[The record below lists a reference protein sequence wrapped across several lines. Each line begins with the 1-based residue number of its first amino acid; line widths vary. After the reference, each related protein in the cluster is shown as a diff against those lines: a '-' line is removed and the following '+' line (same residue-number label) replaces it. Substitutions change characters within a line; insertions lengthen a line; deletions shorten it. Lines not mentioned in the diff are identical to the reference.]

1 MIKDLDFKVDG
12 FEPGTYYLTIK
23 AFDRSMKRWYENM
36 QSLEYFSKQYS
47 AFITTDKP
55 LYKAGDLVN
64 FRVFSINSEAQPF
77 DLMGAK
83 LTISDP
89 QNIKIKVFDDVNF
102 VNGMFEESF
111 KLSEGTNLGTW
122 SIKLEAMSETYL
134 KNFDVQEFVLPT
146 FSIDVDHADQVAI
159 SDSSFPV
166 KITAEYTFGGATE
179 GSAEVIF
186 TYSTYVSRVGYQNV
200 EIRKT
205 VSVSGNGGTL
215 EVDIANDLGIEDNKF
230 VNVEVIFTDAVSGKT
245 STVTSSINFV
255 QFAYNAIFNGD
266 QTFVENSPYEFSITL
281 RKFDGTTAPQ
291 GTSVQVDIASNC
303 FNRENENCEVKTIIS
318 SQYSLDSTGSV
329 SIEFNPEFADQVSIQ
344 TSSRLSYRSYNTIR
358 PQTSNQ
364 PSGKLDVE
372 VLTEN
377 PTIGSRVKIQVT
389 TSEDYLRRCFYKI
402 MSKGILIESDSIK
415 FRNNKAMLKF
425 TPNFSYAPYSD
436 IIFFFYE
443 HDGFI
448 TTRTVRIDFTDK
460 LPNYLNLELS
470 SSNVE
475 PGNEVSLKIQSARR
489 STVSL
494 MAIDQRVLLLQTGND
509 IEKNEVFNLLNAYN
523 QRNFGFDEPWDRGWG
538 WWGQPQDIR
547 NFNNINMFLLK
558 VFLDYPGRTTTT
570 TEFPFPYYARAEDGA
585 NAGGGGG
592 GEPGP
597 PEASSSP
604 RVRKNFEEAFLWQ
617 NVEINRRQNPRNRR
631 QRNRGEEIIKFTPP
645 DTITK
650 FIISGVSMNS
660 KFGLGLPDVKPEL
673 TVFLPFFIQLNL
685 PHHIKRGEILEQD
698 ILIFNYL
705 TNDQDVVVSVSP
717 EADKYSQVFTS
728 TSGNIKVLRIV
739 IKPKIIGFI
748 DISVTAIGSLAGDSV
763 VKPLKVI
770 PEGIPKSITHS
781 VLILKENSDTTFYQS
796 LTCVLPPTAVDDT
809 TSATATVVGDLLG
822 DVLDNLDGLIQMSY
836 GCGEQNLLNLVPT
849 IVTTVYLESTGQLSD
864 ELRGKS
870 ISFMENGYQ
879 RQLTFQRT
887 DGSFSAFGNSDN
899 VGSTWLT
906 AYTVKSF
913 RQAKPYIT
921 IDPDVITRGLNFIL
935 SKQDTEVGSEEEG
948 SFREDGNVIH
958 KDMQGGSS
966 GKLAMT
972 AYISIVLSEFLN
984 DPEYA
989 NEHAA
994 YLVARDKTFAYIYNQ
1009 IISAESVETYT
1020 LAISSYAL
1028 LFADPNDPNYV
1039 NYLTVY
1045 NELLNRKI
1053 ETAEQIYWSEPAAAN
1068 EGDAWW
1074 YNSQPRSKDIEMTGY
1089 GLSAV
1094 LQLNDLVTG
1103 VKIVD
1108 YLTSQKNSFGGYGSS
1123 QDTVV
1128 ALGALSAFAIAF
1140 QAEAG
1145 TLSIELNPDNGSP
1158 FNVVV
1163 NPDNLLSV
1171 QSFDLD
1177 PYARQ
1182 LDVSVGQGST
1192 GTAIVSLTCNFY
1204 EVQAEASPRFRITHE
1219 LVNSCTNFL
1228 RSYICLNGDE
1238 VSNMALMKMT
1248 LPSGYTYDS
1257 DTEIDPVIIRK
1268 LEQSD
1273 GGTTVNVYLDSL
1285 SEKSTCFYID
1295 SIKTSNVG
1303 NLKDATIE
1311 CNDYYL
1317 STKRGQILYN
1327 IPIDVPQNQCNGGR
1341 PNKI

>member
-1 MIKDLDFKVDG
+1 
-12 FEPGTYYLTIK
+12 
-23 AFDRSMKRWYENM
+23 
-36 QSLEYFSKQYS
+36 
-47 AFITTDKP
+47 
-55 LYKAGDLVN
+55 
-64 FRVFSINSEAQPF
+64 
-77 DLMGAK
+77 
-83 LTISDP
+83 
-89 QNIKIKVFDDVNF
+89 
-102 VNGMFEESF
+102 
-111 KLSEGTNLGTW
+111 
-122 SIKLEAMSETYL
+122 
-134 KNFDVQEFVLPT
+134 
-146 FSIDVDHADQVAI
+146 
-159 SDSSFPV
+159 
-166 KITAEYTFGGATE
+166 
-179 GSAEVIF
+179 
-186 TYSTYVSRVGYQNV
+186 
-200 EIRKT
+200 
-205 VSVSGNGGTL
+205 
-215 EVDIANDLGIEDNKF
+215 
-230 VNVEVIFTDAVSGKT
+230 
-245 STVTSSINFV
+245 
-255 QFAYNAIFNGD
+255 
-266 QTFVENSPYEFSITL
+266 
-281 RKFDGTTAPQ
+281 
-291 GTSVQVDIASNC
+291 
-303 FNRENENCEVKTIIS
+303 
-318 SQYSLDSTGSV
+318 
-329 SIEFNPEFADQVSIQ
+329 
-344 TSSRLSYRSYNTIR
+344 
-358 PQTSNQ
+358 
-364 PSGKLDVE
+364 
-372 VLTEN
+372 
-377 PTIGSRVKIQVT
+377 
-389 TSEDYLRRCFYKI
+389 
-402 MSKGILIESDSIK
+402 
-415 FRNNKAMLKF
+415 
-425 TPNFSYAPYSD
+425 
-436 IIFFFYE
+436 
-443 HDGFI
+443 
-448 TTRTVRIDFTDK
+448 
-460 LPNYLNLELS
+460 
-470 SSNVE
+470 
-475 PGNEVSLKIQSARR
+475 
-489 STVSL
+489 
-494 MAIDQRVLLLQTGND
+494 
-509 IEKNEVFNLLNAYN
+509 
-523 QRNFGFDEPWDRGWG
+523 
-538 WWGQPQDIR
+538 
-547 NFNNINMFLLK
+547 MFLLK

-570 TEFPFPYYARAEDGA
+570 T
-585 NAGGGGG
+585 GGGGG

-705 TNDQDVVVSVSP
+705 TNDQDVVVSVSRNDDLFEVEEP
-717 EADKYSQVFTS
+717 SIEGWNSEADKYSQVFTS

-1228 RSYICLNGDE
+1228 RSYICLSYIPRDGDE